1 MATPLVDLGTG
12 TTVTFGTSGF
22 TAELT
27 DIQISNLSREVIET
41 SNLATA
47 QAGAGQI
54 GSKTFLAGDLTDPGS
69 VTLTGHFNPDTVPP
83 LEGDAE
89 TVTITF
95 PPNSGVITP
104 ASWAFSGQV
113 ISYDPSIPL
122 EDKMTF
128 TMEVKAVGPITVTA
142 GV

>member
-41 SNLATA
+41 SNLATP

-83 LEGDAE
+83 LEGAAE

-95 PPNSGVITP
+95 PPNSGVLH
-104 ASWAFSGQV
+104 
-113 ISYDPSIPL
+113 PS
-122 EDKMTF
+122 
-128 TMEVKAVGPITVTA
+128 
-142 GV
+142 